1 MNMAKAASAEE
12 AQMLMAIYAGQ
23 KLPALAGV
31 LERLQALG
39 LVQAGPRG
47 FILTTDGVKA
57 ARLATAAAAQAE
69 GAVAPAKGVAGLQ
82 EAATFSGQPR

>member
-1 MNMAKAASAEE
+1 MAKAPATDE

-23 KLPALAGV
+23 KLPAQAGV

-47 FILTTDGVKA
+47 FVLTGKGDKA
-57 ARLATAAAAQAE
+57 ARLAIVAAAQAE
-69 GAVAPAKGVAGLQ
+69 GAAAQAEAAAGQ
-82 EAATFSGQPR
+82 RGAATFAAPSR